1 MGAVT
6 TLPRSRPLL
15 RDDLDAMPDDGHR
28 YELIDGV
35 LIVSPAPVPRHQ
47 MAVAHV
53 YGALAAAT
61 RGTDLVA
68 LFAPLDVVLS
78 EDTVVEPDLLV
89 AVRSD
94 FGPRD
99 LPVPPLLAVEVRSPS
114 TWRVDRFLKHA
125 RYAAGG
131 IASYWIVDP
140 EAPSIT
146 AWRLAEDGSYEE
158 VAHAVGDEPFH
169 ANDPVSVTIVPSGLT
184 DDWQP

>member
-53 YGALAAAT
+53 YSALAAAT
-61 RGTDLVA
+61 RGTHLVA

-89 AVRSD
+89 AVRRD
-94 FGPRD
+94 LGPRD
-99 LPVPPLLAVEVRSPS
+99 LRVPPLLAVEVRSPS

-131 IASYWIVDP
+131 ITSYWIVDP

-169 ANDPVSVTIVPSGLT
+169 ANDPVSVTIVPSRLT